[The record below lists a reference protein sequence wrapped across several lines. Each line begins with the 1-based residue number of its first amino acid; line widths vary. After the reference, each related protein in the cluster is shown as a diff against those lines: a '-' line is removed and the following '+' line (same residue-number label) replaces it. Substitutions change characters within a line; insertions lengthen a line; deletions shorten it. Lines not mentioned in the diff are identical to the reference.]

1 MTAVKDVTGTA
12 FIVAEFRADGN
23 SEDEP
28 LYRDEIVKLFLDAD
42 TKKAADSFSSDF
54 PAIKRLV
61 QIRTCYFDDR
71 LDEQIRRGVRQI
83 VILGA
88 GFDTRPIR
96 KQTSSVTYFEV
107 DDPSTLDLKQVR
119 LAANDIPVGSK
130 YVHGNYVS
138 DNLIAMLESRGFDCS
153 LPAHFIW
160 EGNTMYLTEDSVRGI
175 MTDIAWHVEQFTL
188 AFDYFAPEVIAKT
201 TGDHGITGIVERFAA
216 IGAPWIFGIGDLPK
230 VARQAGMSVVEN
242 RTTADLYRAYRPNGF
257 FDSPLYGYYSLCTL
271 EPAQ

>member
-1 MTAVKDVTGTA
+1 MTEIKYVTGTA

-23 SEDEP
+23 SEDKP

-42 TKKAADSFSSDF
+42 TKKAAGSFSTDF

-61 QIRTCYFDDR
+61 QIRTRYFDDR

-88 GFDTRPIR
+88 GFDPRPIR
-96 KQTSSVTYFEV
+96 KQTSGVTYFEV
-107 DDPSTLDLKQVR
+107 DDPSTLDLKQAR

-138 DNLIAMLESRGFDCS
+138 DNLIAMLESSGFDCS

-160 EGNTMYLTEDSVRGI
+160 EGNIMYLTEESVRGI
-175 MTDIAWHVEQFTL
+175 MTDIAWHVRDP
-188 AFDYFAPEVIAKT
+188 A
-201 TGDHGITGIVERFAA
+201 ITSVVEGFAA
-216 IGAPWIFGIGDLPK
+216 MGAPWIYGIGNLSEL
-230 VARQAGMSVVEN
+230 ARQAGMVVVDNHTLAE
-242 RTTADLYRAYRPNGF
+242 LYRVYRPNGTL
-257 FDSPLYGYYSLCTL
+257 DSPLYGYYSLCTL
-271 EPAQ
+271 ARS

>member
-119 LAANDIPVGSK
+119 LAAEIANVEITHFRRRTNQGRVPWSK
-130 YVHGNYVS
+130 G
-138 DNLIAMLESRGFDCS
+138 
-153 LPAHFIW
+153 
-160 EGNTMYLTEDSVRGI
+160 
-175 MTDIAWHVEQFTL
+175 
-188 AFDYFAPEVIAKT
+188 
-201 TGDHGITGIVERFAA
+201 
-216 IGAPWIFGIGDLPK
+216 
-230 VARQAGMSVVEN
+230 VARRARS
-242 RTTADLYRAYRPNGF
+242 ADLADRSGRASHGSGKGTAPCVQTTPSRLRLAVLG
-257 FDSPLYGYYSLCTL
+257 GG
-271 EPAQ
+271 